1 MYIYVYV
8 MIKYT
13 KNATTTEQIVNENSI
28 VSKIFSPPIGG
39 GKIL

>member
-28 VSKIFSPPIGG
+28 VNKRIRYYIN
-39 GKIL
+39 I